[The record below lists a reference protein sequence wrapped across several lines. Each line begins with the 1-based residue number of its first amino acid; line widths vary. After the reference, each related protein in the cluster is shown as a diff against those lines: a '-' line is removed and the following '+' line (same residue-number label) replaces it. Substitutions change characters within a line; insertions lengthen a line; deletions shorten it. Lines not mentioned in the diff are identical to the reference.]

1 MLDDRCAA
9 DVVEEIVM
17 SNALFEC
24 LCMQINFLTPKGTKM
39 KLLIKNVNSND
50 NQKIGLQL
58 KWLKICLCYH
68 MSVYARKI
76 KETKLSLHL
85 F

>member
-50 NQKIGLQL
+50 NQKIGLTKMVENMFML
-58 KWLKICLCYH
+58 SYECLC
-68 MSVYARKI
+68 
-76 KETKLSLHL
+76 T
-85 F
+85 